1 MLYVARDKRIPQ
13 RHDLGSVL
21 CLRALELMPPGTIK
35 VHECRP
41 QERRA
46 SWLAGTPTLAL
57 EGGEVLRGHQALEH
71 LQRLAVQLAETRGG
85 GTGNIVSGGGI
96 STGNHAPRSASRPQ
110 APTVSARVTED
121 STFDSID
128 DTGLWDVAPV
138 EEDTDTGSRKLTQDD
153 MSRII
158 RMRDEHRMEGST
170 DRPAPEPVK
179 D

>member
-57 EGGEVLRGHQALEH
+57 EGGEVLRGYQALEH

-85 GTGNIVSGGGI
+85 GKGSGGGRG
-96 STGNHAPRSASRPQ
+96 TGNHAPRSAGRTQ
-110 APTVSARVTED
+110 APPVSARVTDE
-121 STFDSID
+121 STFDSIED
-128 DTGLWDVAPV
+128 AGLWDAAPV
-138 EEDTDTGSRKLTQDD
+138 EEDTDTEPRKITQDD
-153 MSRII
+153 MSQIMRA
-158 RMRDEHRMEGST
+158 RDEQRTTS
-170 DRPAPEPVK
+170 DRPDLPGPEPVK